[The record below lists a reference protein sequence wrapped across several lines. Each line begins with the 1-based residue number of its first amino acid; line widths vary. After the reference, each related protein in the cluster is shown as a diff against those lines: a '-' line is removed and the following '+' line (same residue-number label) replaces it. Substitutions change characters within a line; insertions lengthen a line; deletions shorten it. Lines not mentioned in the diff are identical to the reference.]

1 MRSKNEEILKRIVE
15 IINDSYYQG
24 EASPSMKDIADFLN
38 ISLPTA
44 SRYINELI
52 SRGELE

>member
-24 EASPSMKDIADFLN
+24 ESAPSMKDIADSFAILR
-38 ISLPTA
+38 LW
-44 SRYINELI
+44 
-52 SRGELE
+52 